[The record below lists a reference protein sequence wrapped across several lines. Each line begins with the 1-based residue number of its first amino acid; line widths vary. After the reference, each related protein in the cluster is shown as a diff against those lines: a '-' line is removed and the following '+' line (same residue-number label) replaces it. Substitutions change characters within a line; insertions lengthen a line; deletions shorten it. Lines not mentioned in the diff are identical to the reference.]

1 MKEFL
6 QGRRFGFSPR
16 AQLGG
21 IAVGL
26 ALAATLLDLMAWFAW
41 GASRTNGFVVGAQWL
56 IVATAVVTLI
66 AALAA
71 VAETRDLT
79 EEDAQLGRLDL
90 MAAALA
96 TALYAASAALRTG
109 ELNAA
114 AASPG
119 PFLLAIGGLVV
130 LLVDTVVSSSLYA
143 AREWEELEEE
153 EIRPERHR
161 RRRAAAR

>member
-26 ALAATLLDLMAWFAW
+26 GGAVTLLDLMSWFQW
-41 GASRTNGFVVGAQWL
+41 GARATNGLVAGALWL
-56 IVATAVVTLI
+56 AVATAVI
-66 AALAA
+66 AALATLA
-71 VAETRDLT
+71 AFAETRDLG
-79 EEDAQLGRLDL
+79 EEDSQLGRLDL
-90 MAAALA
+90 AAAALA
-96 TALYAASAALRTG
+96 VVLYSASAALRAG
-109 ELNAA
+109 EGDVAG
-114 AASPG
+114 ASPA
-119 PFLLAIGGLVV
+119 PFLLAIGGLLL
-130 LLVDTVVSSSLYA
+130 LLVDIVVSANLYA

-153 EIRPERHR
+153 IVPERHR

>member
-21 IAVGL
+21 VAVGL
-26 ALAATLLDLMAWFAW
+26 GIGATLLDLMSWFQW
-41 GASRTNGFVVGAQWL
+41 GARSTNGFVVGAYWL
-56 IVATAVVTLI
+56 VVATAAV

-71 VAETRDLT
+71 LAALAETRDLG
-79 EEDAQLGRLDL
+79 EEDRQLGRLDL
-90 MAAALA
+90 LAAALA
-96 TALYAASAALRTG
+96 FALYSVSAVLRAG
-109 ELNAA
+109 ELGGAG
-114 AASPG
+114 ASPG

-130 LLVDTVVSSSLYA
+130 LLVDSVVSANLYA

-153 EIRPERHR
+153 ITPERHR

>member
-26 ALAATLLDLMAWFAW
+26 GVAVTLLDLMSWFQW
-41 GASRTNGFVVGAQWL
+41 GARTTNGLAVGAQWL
-56 IVATAVVTLI
+56 AVATAVI
-66 AALAA
+66 AALAVLA
-71 VAETRDLT
+71 AFAETRDLG
-79 EEDAQLGRLDL
+79 EEDSQLGRLDL
-90 MAAALA
+90 AAAALA
-96 TALYAASAALRTG
+96 VVLYAASAALRAG
-109 ELNAA
+109 DGSVAG
-114 AASPG
+114 ASPA
-119 PFLLAIGGLVV
+119 PFLLAIGGLIL
-130 LLVDTVVSSSLYA
+130 LLVDTVVSANLYA

-153 EIRPERHR
+153 IAPERHR

>member
-26 ALAATLLDLMAWFAW
+26 GVGATLLDLMSWFQW
-41 GASRTNGFVVGAQWL
+41 GARSTNGFVVGASWL
-56 IVATAVVTLI
+56 VIATAVV

-71 VAETRDLT
+71 LAAFAETRDLA
-79 EEDAQLGRLDL
+79 EEDTQLGRLDL
-90 MAAALA
+90 AAVTLA
-96 TALYAASAALRTG
+96 TVLYGASAALRSG
-109 ELNAA
+109 ELGAA
-114 AASPG
+114 GASPA
-119 PFLLAIGGLVV
+119 PFLLAIGGLVL
-130 LLVDTVVSSSLYA
+130 LLVDGVVSANLYA
-143 AREWEELEEE
+143 AREWEELEEDVV
-153 EIRPERHR
+153 PERHR

>member
-26 ALAATLLDLMAWFAW
+26 GVAVTLLDLMSWFQW
-41 GASRTNGFVVGAQWL
+41 GARTTNGLAVGAQWL
-56 IVATAVVTLI
+56 AVATAVI
-66 AALAA
+66 AAFAVLAA
-71 VAETRDLT
+71 FAETRDLG
-79 EEDAQLGRLDL
+79 EEDSQLGRLDL
-90 MAAALA
+90 AAAALA
-96 TALYAASAALRTG
+96 VVLYAASAALRAG
-109 ELNAA
+109 DGSVAG
-114 AASPG
+114 ASPA
-119 PFLLAIGGLVV
+119 PFLLAIGGLIL
-130 LLVDTVVSSSLYA
+130 LLVDTVVSANLYA

-153 EIRPERHR
+153 IAPERHR

>member
-6 QGRRFGFSPR
+6 QGRRFGFAPR

-26 ALAATLLDLMAWFAW
+26 GLAATLLDLMAWFQW
-41 GASRTNGFVVGAQWL
+41 GARSTNGFVVAAQWL
-56 IVATAVVTLI
+56 VVATAVVTLLAAI
-66 AALAA
+66 AAF
-71 VAETRDLT
+71 AETRDLG

-90 MAAALA
+90 IAAVLA
-96 TALYAASAALRTG
+96 SGLYAASAALRSG

-114 AASPG
+114 GVSPA
-119 PFLLAIGGLVV
+119 PLLLALGGLIV
-130 LLVDTVVSSSLYA
+130 LLADTVVSSNLYA

>member
-26 ALAATLLDLMAWFAW
+26 GGAVTLLDLMSWFQW
-41 GASRTNGFVVGAQWL
+41 GARTTNGFVAGALWL
-56 IVATAVVTLI
+56 AVATAVI

-71 VAETRDLT
+71 LSAFAETRDLG
-79 EEDAQLGRLDL
+79 EEDSQLGRLDL
-90 MAAALA
+90 AAAALA
-96 TALYAASAALRTG
+96 VVLYSASAALRAG
-109 ELNAA
+109 EGNVAG
-114 AASPG
+114 ASPA
-119 PFLLAIGGLVV
+119 PLLLAIGGLIL
-130 LLVDTVVSSSLYA
+130 LLVDIVVSANLYA

-153 EIRPERHR
+153 IVPERHR

>member
-6 QGRRFGFSPR
+6 QGRRFGFAPR

-26 ALAATLLDLMAWFAW
+26 GLAATLLDFMSWFQW
-41 GASRTNGFVVGAQWL
+41 GSRDTNGFVIGAHWL
-56 IVATAVVTLI
+56 VVATAIVTLL

-71 VAETRDLT
+71 FAETRDLA
-79 EEDAQLGRLDL
+79 EDDSSLGRLDL
-90 MAAALA
+90 IAAALA
-96 TALYAASAALRTG
+96 TIVYAASAALRSG

-114 AASPG
+114 AVSPA

-130 LLVDTVVSSSLYA
+130 LLVDTVVSSNLYA
-143 AREWEELEEE
+143 AREWEALEVEVA
-153 EIRPERHR
+153 PERHR